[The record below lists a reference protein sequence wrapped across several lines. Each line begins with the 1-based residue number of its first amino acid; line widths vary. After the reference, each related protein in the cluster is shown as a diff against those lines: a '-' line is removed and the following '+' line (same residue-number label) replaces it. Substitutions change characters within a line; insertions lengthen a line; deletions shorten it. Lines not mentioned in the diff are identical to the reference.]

1 MPRFNSPRDV
11 RFFRQI
17 STEMVDDVIETPV
30 VIYKLNVGET
40 SYNLYGESLA
50 KQYYSGF
57 ETFCVIQREDTAT
70 NYEGFG
76 APIIEANSCGTLAIA
91 TDLPVI
97 REISNDY
104 NILIPNDMNNVNW
117 QEISWKLSSEEA
129 ADNAQ
134 EFIKNN
140 YSVTAI
146 AETLR
151 DLYN

>member
-76 APIIEANSCGTLAIA
+76 SDVGRNSTFRFNRHTLVDADFYPEVGDRKS
-91 TDLPVI
+91 TRL
-97 REISNDY
+97 N
-104 NILIPNDMNNVNW
+104 
-117 QEISWKLSSEEA
+117 SSH
-129 ADNAQ
+129 
-134 EFIKNN
+134 
-140 YSVTAI
+140 T
-146 AETLR
+146 
-151 DLYN
+151 